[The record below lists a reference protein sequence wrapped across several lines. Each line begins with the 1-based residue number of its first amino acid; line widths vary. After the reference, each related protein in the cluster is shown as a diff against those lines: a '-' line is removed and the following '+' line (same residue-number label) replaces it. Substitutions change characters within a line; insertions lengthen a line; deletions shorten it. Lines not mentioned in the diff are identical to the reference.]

1 MWSGSQ
7 VDTAS
12 PIACARRRPGRQ
24 RSCCLVAAG
33 ACDMKACMGTLRP
46 RQPRAEYVGW
56 ERAARVGVV
65 QDVRQDLRLLEILEL
80 VGVAVLV
87 ERVDVCAGHANEVG
101 QQLGGVLG
109 VLLLLHEHVWR
120 PPRAHGTGQRP
131 LRPPPGP
138 PRTAALAGAAPT
150 PPTGT
155 PSTAASAAH
164 QQHRAIPSRQALH
177 ACRDPLTPCTRTR
190 PGLVHKLPANF
201 ARVQPAQSP
210 GAALVIRDA
219 YWSNT
224 GFSCVPSGAIG
235 MTLGM
240 PAYAGVSASA
250 SSAATAT
257 ALQRQ
262 HASQAPRAPAPRA
275 LPQAPVSTMQ
285 HL

>member
-1 MWSGSQ
+1 
-7 VDTAS
+7 
-12 PIACARRRPGRQ
+12 
-24 RSCCLVAAG
+24 
-33 ACDMKACMGTLRP
+33 
-46 RQPRAEYVGW
+46 
-56 ERAARVGVV
+56 
-65 QDVRQDLRLLEILEL
+65 
-80 VGVAVLV
+80 VLV
-87 ERVDVCAGHANEVG
+87 ERVNVCAGHANQVG

-138 PRTAALAGAAPT
+138 PRTAALAGAAGLPQPR
-150 PPTGT
+150 PPARHPLQPQRLTDNTRLSQAARRCTLAGT
-155 PSTAASAAH
+155 PSTLLSHQTRPCAQIACQLRQSAASVK
-164 QQHRAIPSRQALH
+164 P
-177 ACRDPLTPCTRTR
+177 
-190 PGLVHKLPANF
+190 
-201 ARVQPAQSP
+201 P

-262 HASQAPRAPAPRA
+262 RASQAPRAPAPRA